1 MAVDEMTSRTVYDY
15 EEVKVEIVDRPGL
28 AKYVRDD
35 LAALFELG
43 LEMEKRG
50 LVLSDREARG
60 SV

>member
-1 MAVDEMTSRTVYDY
+1 MAVDEMTPRTVYDY
-15 EEVKVEIVDRPGL
+15 EEVEVEIVDRPGL

-35 LAALFELG
+35 LAASFELG